1 MQDNFFRGMI
11 EYLTQIIISRDS
23 MMVTPEA
30 HVTLYH
36 IAVLILTFLKTSP
49 PLVQQFRK
57 EFTEE
62 FK

>member
-1 MQDNFFRGMI
+1 MI